1 MIGLNRS
8 MTVISPCQTTKE
20 MKPRRFSGLPA
31 LVLAVVFSF
40 MSGYVLGNWQQP
52 LHVDQV
58 EEVKDLFPSGSNKS
72 SVSGA
77 EATKDIIIVFTV
89 DEQRKIHVLNVSG
102 GYNILTD
109 YIKKSLEGRIVDSA
123 KALPGINY
131 VMTLKFPSSV

>member
-1 MIGLNRS
+1 M
-8 MTVISPCQTTKE
+8 
-20 MKPRRFSGLPA
+20 PA
-31 LVLAVVFSF
+31 IILAAVFSF

-52 LHVDQV
+52 VNSDQV
-58 EEVKDLFPSGSNKS
+58 EEVRDLLPAGSSKS
-72 SVSGA
+72 SIGTA
-77 EATKDIIIVFTV
+77 EATKDIVIVFTV

-102 GYNILTD
+102 GYNLLTD